1 MYNRKLW
8 QDQVRDPART
18 YKATQNADGTTT
30 LEPAGKLVQQGT
42 NQSAENFN
50 NMEDAIQDT
59 QIALQIAFQHQL
71 QFERDHE
78 DRVSGLESENTVE
91 SGTVTLTNS
100 MNYPFNNSAKTINL
114 TKARKTT
121 NYLVE
126 ARVTEF
132 SGGLPGDIS
141 VSDKALNGFKLAY
154 DGSAK
159 SVTIKYIVKGGI
171 LS

>member
-1 MYNRKLW
+1 MFDRKIW
-8 QDQVRDPART
+8 QDNVRDPART

-30 LEPAGKLVQQGT
+30 LTPAGKLVQQGT

-50 NMEDAIQDT
+50 RMEDAIQDAQIAT
-59 QIALQIAFQHQL
+59 QIIFQHQL

-78 DRVSGLESENTVE
+78 DRVGGLESETTVE

-100 MNYPFNNSAKTINL
+100 LKYPFNNSAKTIDL
-114 TKARKTT
+114 AKVRKTT

-126 ARVTEF
+126 ARVIEF

>member
-8 QDQVRDPART
+8 QDNVRDPART

-50 NMEDAIQDT
+50 NMEDAIQDA
-59 QIALQIAFQHQL
+59 QIALQVAFQHQL

-78 DRVSGLESENTVE
+78 DRVSGLDEQGKSFTATFTVDQVL
-91 SGTVTLTNS
+91 TDTLLPLAGAATG
-100 MNYPFNNSAKTINL
+100 
-114 TKARKTT
+114 KARKTT